1 LEILDF
7 FNHSTWRQ
15 GFQSACDAAT
25 RDEEKEGASMQALY
39 LSGSS
44 IRLIDDYPRPE
55 PLPGEALIR
64 VLRAGICST
73 DLELQQGYKGGFAG
87 IPGHEFVGQVEA
99 CSARPELIGRRVVGE
114 INISCGACERCRQG
128 LRTHCQRRRV
138 LGILDK
144 DGAFAEYLTL
154 PGENLHIVPDTL
166 TDAEAVFVEPLAA
179 CFEILE
185 QVQVRPTSTVLVL
198 GDGKLGLLA
207 AQVLRLTGARVSIQG
222 RSATKLALA
231 SSLGID
237 TIRADD
243 SSPAIS
249 YDLVVECTGS
259 AAGLEIARQLTRP
272 RGTIVLK
279 STVAQAA
286 TLDLAPFV
294 VDEITVVGSR
304 CGPFAPALSALEQ
317 KRISVAP
324 LLSASYPLRQ
334 GVEAFSYAAKHGVLK
349 VQLEIA

>member
-1 LEILDF
+1 
-7 FNHSTWRQ
+7 
-15 GFQSACDAAT
+15 
-25 RDEEKEGASMQALY
+25 MQALY
-39 LSGSS
+39 LSGGS
-44 IRLIDDYPRPE
+44 IRLINDYPRPE
-55 PLPGEALIR
+55 PLPGEALVR

-73 DLELQQGYKGGFAG
+73 DLELQQGYKGGFEG
-87 IPGHEFVGQVEA
+87 VPGHEFVGRVEA
-99 CSARPELIGRRVVGE
+99 CSARPALIGRRVVGE
-114 INISCGACERCRQG
+114 INLSCGVCERCQQG

-138 LGILDK
+138 LGILNK
-144 DGAFAEYLTL
+144 DGAFAEYVTL
-154 PGENLHIVPDTL
+154 PVENLHVVPDAL

-185 QVQVRPTSTVLVL
+185 QVQVRPTSAVLVL

-237 TIRADD
+237 AIRADD
-243 SSPAIS
+243 PPHPAS

-259 AAGLEIARQLTRP
+259 AAGLEIACQLTRP

-279 STVAQAA
+279 STVAQSA

-304 CGPFAPALSALEQ
+304 CGPFEPALRALEQ
-317 KRISVAP
+317 KRVSVTP
-324 LLSASYPLRQ
+324 LLSASYPLSR
-334 GVEAFSYAAKHGVLK
+334 GAAAFAQAAARGTLK
-349 VQLEIA
+349 VQLEMAESEIGAISNRPSAIHST